1 MSSLFAAL
9 FALLASSF
17 RTRAA
22 TAGGDPRAS
31 SPTCGLP
38 RERAASLAPP
48 PLRPAL
54 VGCVVP
60 ILVRLAAMSRDG
72 SARHGPPLAPPSF
85 RLALDQ
91 EIPPPSRK
99 ARSCGEH
106 SRSNSA
112 HEPSQ
117 PFVGCT
123 PRPRRTAQVG
133 NCGGAIHGGQIF
145 ASVPQTTFPEFVA
158 LHLQDRH
165 RSRVG
170 TVSPPV
176 GTAAVE

>member
-117 PFVGCT
+117 PFGARRVHGELLKLGIAVAQST
-123 PRPRRTAQVG
+123 VARYLRRSRKPPSQNSLPSNSKIDIGQELERFRPR
-133 NCGGAIHGGQIF
+133 
-145 ASVPQTTFPEFVA
+145 SV
-158 LHLQDRH
+158 
-165 RSRVG
+165 
-170 TVSPPV
+170 
-176 GTAAVE
+176 TAAVE